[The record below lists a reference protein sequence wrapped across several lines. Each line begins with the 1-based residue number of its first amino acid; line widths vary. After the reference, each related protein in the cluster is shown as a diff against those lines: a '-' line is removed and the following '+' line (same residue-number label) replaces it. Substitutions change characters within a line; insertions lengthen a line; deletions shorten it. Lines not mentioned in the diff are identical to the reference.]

1 MPPVTGKRSAGNRIY
16 GWDYFCYI
24 LPERTARNVKKMIE
38 TLSIRNIA
46 LIDELKL
53 ELASGLN
60 IFTGETGAGK
70 SVILKSI
77 GLVLGERAS
86 ADIVREDTDFAK
98 VEASVVPDDMHPMW
112 HTEFTFNDVLD
123 SSDVVILSRQISAN
137 GRSRCHINGRLVNL
151 KQLQAL
157 GALLVDIHGQHEHQS
172 LFRTETHLKLLDDFG
187 GSSEACQQVRKIYTQ
202 LRALEQ
208 EAASLAATLAA
219 SEREK
224 ELLEFEMNE
233 LTAAN
238 LEEGEDEK
246 LADEARLLK
255 NAETLH
261 ASANMA
267 YQQLGSDAP
276 GTGGFGSPLERL
288 EGAAK
293 ELTKLSELDSSLSEL
308 QDRLESAIYEVE
320 DIAAQIRQY
329 ADTVEFNQ
337 GRLDEIT
344 DRLAMIAKLK
354 RRYGNT
360 ISEILDYHAEAEKK
374 LETIQLGSE
383 KQEAV
388 QKEIRKT
395 VQEAQHLCTALSA
408 KRLHVAK
415 HLSERIEKELRTLG
429 MDKAEFQASVQ
440 LMPDERG
447 PFQIDGKRYAFRSDG
462 MDAVEF
468 LIAPNVGSE
477 ARPIAKIASGGEISR
492 IMLALKT
499 VLVQVDEVPTL
510 LFDEIDSGIGGK
522 VADVVGKKLKELSAF
537 SQVICITHLPQ
548 IARFADKH
556 FRVEK
561 KVVGERTLI
570 TAKALTAEEQV
581 DEIARMYGGEAT
593 EIGLAHARE
602 LLAED

>member
-1 MPPVTGKRSAGNRIY
+1 
-16 GWDYFCYI
+16 
-24 LPERTARNVKKMIE
+24 MIE

-46 LIDELKL
+46 LIDELEL

-86 ADIVREDTDFAK
+86 ADIVREGADFAK
-98 VEASVVPDDMHPMW
+98 VEASVAPDDTHPMW
-112 HTEFTFNDVLD
+112 HTDFAFSDVLD
-123 SSDVVILSRQISAN
+123 PSDVVILSRQISAN

-157 GALLVDIHGQHEHQS
+157 GTLLVDIHGQHEHQS

-187 GSSEACQQVRKIYTQ
+187 GSSEARQQVGKIYTQ
-202 LRALEQ
+202 LRALQQ
-208 EAASLAATLAA
+208 EAASVADTLAA

-224 ELLEFEMNE
+224 DLLEFEIKE

-238 LEEGEDEK
+238 LEAGEDEK
-246 LADEARLLK
+246 LADEARVLK
-255 NAETLH
+255 NAEKLSQ
-261 ASANMA
+261 SAN
-267 YQQLGSDAP
+267 YVCEQLDGSNRS
-276 GTGGFGSPLERL
+276 GGFGGGAMGTDLSTLDRL
-288 EGAAK
+288 KDAANA
-293 ELTKLSELDSSLSEL
+293 LTDLSDLDGSLSEL
-308 QDRLESAIYEVE
+308 QDRLESSLYELE
-320 DIAAQIRQY
+320 DIALQIRQY

-337 GRLDEIT
+337 GRLDEIA
-344 DRLAMIAKLK
+344 DRLALIAKLK

-360 ISEILDYHAEAEKK
+360 LSEVLAYHAEAEQK
-374 LETIQLGSE
+374 LETLHLGSE
-383 KQEAV
+383 KQESLQA
-388 QKEIRKT
+388 EIKKT
-395 VQEAQHLCTALSA
+395 IQEAQHLCTTLSA

-440 LMPDERG
+440 HIPDERG
-447 PFQIDGKRYAFRSDG
+447 PFEVNSKRYAFRSDG
-462 MDAVEF
+462 MDDVEF
-468 LIAPNVGSE
+468 LIAPNIGSE
-477 ARPIAKIASGGEISR
+477 ARPIARIASGGEISR

-499 VLVQVDEVPTL
+499 VLVQVDEIPTL

-522 VADVVGKKLKELSAF
+522 VADVIGKKLKELSAF

-548 IARFADKH
+548 IARFADNH

-561 KVVGERTLI
+561 KVVDKRTLI
-570 TAKALTAEEQV
+570 TAKLLTAEEQV
-581 DEIARMYGGEAT
+581 SEIVRMHGGEET

-602 LLAED
+602 LLSEK

>member
-1 MPPVTGKRSAGNRIY
+1 
-16 GWDYFCYI
+16 
-24 LPERTARNVKKMIE
+24 MIE

-46 LIDELKL
+46 LIDELEL

-70 SVILKSI
+70 SVILRSI

-86 ADIVREDTDFAK
+86 ADIVREGTDFAK
-98 VEASVVPDDMHPMW
+98 VEASVAPDDTHPMW
-112 HTEFTFNDVLD
+112 HTDFGFSDVLD
-123 SSDVVILSRQISAN
+123 PSDVVILSRQISAN

-157 GALLVDIHGQHEHQS
+157 GTLLVDIHGQHEHQS

-187 GSSEACQQVRKIYTQ
+187 GSSESRQQVGKVYTQ
-202 LRALEQ
+202 LRALQQ
-208 EAASLAATLAA
+208 EAASLAETLAA

-224 ELLEFEMNE
+224 DLLEFEIKE

-246 LADEARLLK
+246 LADEARVLK
-255 NAETLH
+255 NAEKLSQ
-261 ASANMA
+261 SAN
-267 YQQLGSDAP
+267 YVCEQLDGSTRTSGFEGGTMGTDLSTLDRLKDA
-276 GTGGFGSPLERL
+276 
-288 EGAAK
+288 ANA
-293 ELTKLSELDSSLSEL
+293 LTDLLDLDGSLSEL
-308 QDRLESAIYEVE
+308 QVRLESSLYELD
-320 DIAAQIRQY
+320 DIASQIRQY

-337 GRLDEIT
+337 GRLDEIA
-344 DRLAMIAKLK
+344 DRLALIAKLK

-360 ISEILDYHAEAEKK
+360 ISAILAYHSEAEQK
-374 LETIQLGSE
+374 LETLQLGSE
-383 KQEAV
+383 KQESL
-388 QKEIRKT
+388 QTEIEKT
-395 VQEAQHLCTALSA
+395 IQEAQHLSTALSA

-440 LMPDERG
+440 HIPDERG
-447 PFQIDGKRYAFRSDG
+447 PFQVNGKRYAFRSDG
-462 MDAVEF
+462 MDDVEF

-477 ARPIAKIASGGEISR
+477 VRPIARIASGGEISR

-499 VLVQVDEVPTL
+499 VLVQVDEIPTL

-522 VADVVGKKLKELSAF
+522 VADVIGKKLKELSAF

-561 KVVGERTLI
+561 KVADERTLI
-570 TAKALTAEEQV
+570 TAKPLTAEEQV
-581 DEIARMYGGEAT
+581 NEIVRMHGGEET

-602 LLAED
+602 LLSEK

>member
-1 MPPVTGKRSAGNRIY
+1 
-16 GWDYFCYI
+16 
-24 LPERTARNVKKMIE
+24 MIE

-46 LIDELKL
+46 LIDELEL
-53 ELASGLN
+53 ELTSGLN

-70 SVILKSI
+70 SVILRAI

-86 ADIVREDTDFAK
+86 ADIVREGADFAK
-98 VEASVVPDDMHPMW
+98 VEASVVPDDTHPMW
-112 HTEFTFNDVLD
+112 HTDFGFSDVLD
-123 SSDVVILSRQISAN
+123 TSDVVILSRQISAN

-187 GSSEACQQVRKIYTQ
+187 GSSEACRQVGKIYAQ
-202 LRALEQ
+202 LRTLQQ
-208 EAASLAATLAA
+208 EAASLADTLAA

-224 ELLEFEMNE
+224 ELLEFEIKE
-233 LTAAN
+233 LTSAS

-261 ASANMA
+261 ASANIA
-267 YQQLGSDAP
+267 YQQLDSDS
-276 GTGGFGSPLERL
+276 TGGGFSSPLERL

-293 ELTKLSELDSSLSEL
+293 ELTKLSELDNSLSEL
-308 QDRLESAIYEVE
+308 QDRLESVIYEVE
-320 DIAAQIRQY
+320 DIAAQLRQY

-344 DRLAMIAKLK
+344 DRLALIAKLK
-354 RRYGNT
+354 RRYGNS
-360 ISEILDYHAEAEKK
+360 IAEILAYRTEAEQK

-383 KQEAV
+383 KQASV
-388 QKEIRKT
+388 QEEIRKT
-395 VQEAQHLCTALSA
+395 IQEAQHLCTALSA
-408 KRLHVAK
+408 KRQHVAK
-415 HLSERIEKELRTLG
+415 QLSERIEKQLRTLG
-429 MDKAEFQASVQ
+429 MDKAEFQTAVRHI
-440 LMPDERG
+440 PDERG
-447 PFQIDGKRYAFRSDG
+447 PFQVDGERYAFRSDG
-462 MDAVEF
+462 MDDVEF

-477 ARPIAKIASGGEISR
+477 ARPITRIASGGEISR

-499 VLVQVDEVPTL
+499 VLVQVDEIPTL
-510 LFDEIDSGIGGK
+510 IFDEIDSGIGGK
-522 VADVVGKKLKELSAF
+522 VANVVGKKLKELAAF

-561 KVVGERTLI
+561 KVAGERTLI

-581 DEIARMYGGEAT
+581 NEIARMHGGEGT

-602 LLAED
+602 LLSEK

>member
-1 MPPVTGKRSAGNRIY
+1 
-16 GWDYFCYI
+16 
-24 LPERTARNVKKMIE
+24 MIE

-46 LIDELKL
+46 LIDELEL

-86 ADIVREDTDFAK
+86 ADIVREGADFAK
-98 VEASVVPDDMHPMW
+98 VEASVVPDDTHPMW
-112 HTEFTFNDVLD
+112 HTDLAFSDVLD
-123 SSDVVILSRQISAN
+123 PSDVVILSRQISAN
-137 GRSRCHINGRLVNL
+137 GKSRCHINGRLVNL

-172 LFRTETHLKLLDDFG
+172 LFRTQTHLKLLDDFG
-187 GSSEACQQVRKIYTQ
+187 GSSEARQQIGKVYAQ
-202 LRALEQ
+202 LRALQQ
-208 EAASLAATLAA
+208 EAASLADTLAA

-224 ELLEFEMNE
+224 ERLEFEIEE
-233 LTAAN
+233 LTSAS

-255 NAETLH
+255 NAEALH
-261 ASANMA
+261 ESANKA
-267 YQQLGSDAP
+267 YRQLDNEGS
-276 GTGGFGSPLERL
+276 GMGGLGSPLERL
-288 EGAAK
+288 EEAAK
-293 ELTKLSELDSSLSEL
+293 ELTKLSEIDSSLSEL
-308 QDRLESAIYEVE
+308 QDRLESSLYELE
-320 DIAAQIRQY
+320 DITSQIRQY

-337 GRLDEIT
+337 VRLDEIT
-344 DRLAMIAKLK
+344 DRLALIAKLK
-354 RRYGNT
+354 RRYGNS
-360 ISEILDYHAEAEKK
+360 ISEILVYYAEAEQK
-374 LETIQLGSE
+374 LETLQLGSE
-383 KQEAV
+383 KQASLQE
-388 QKEIRKT
+388 EIRKT
-395 VQEAQHLCTALSA
+395 IQEAQHLCTALSA

-429 MDKAEFQASVQ
+429 MNKAEFQASVQ
-440 LMPDERG
+440 HIPDERG
-447 PFQIDGKRYAFRSDG
+447 PFEVDGKRYAFRSDG
-462 MDAVEF
+462 MDDVEF

-499 VLVQVDEVPTL
+499 VLVQVDEIPTL

-561 KVVGERTLI
+561 TVVDERTLI
-570 TAKALTAEEQV
+570 TAKPLTVEEQV
-581 DEIARMYGGEAT
+581 NEITRMHGGEET

-602 LLAED
+602 LLSEK

>member
-1 MPPVTGKRSAGNRIY
+1 
-16 GWDYFCYI
+16 
-24 LPERTARNVKKMIE
+24 MIE

-46 LIDELKL
+46 LIDELEL

-86 ADIVREDTDFAK
+86 ADIVREGADFAK
-98 VEASVVPDDMHPMW
+98 VEASVVPDDTHPMW
-112 HTEFTFNDVLD
+112 HTDLAFSDVLD
-123 SSDVVILSRQISAN
+123 PSDVVILSRQISAN
-137 GRSRCHINGRLVNL
+137 GKSRCHINGRLVNL

-172 LFRTETHLKLLDDFG
+172 LFRTQTHLKLLDDFG
-187 GSSEACQQVRKIYTQ
+187 GSSEARQQIGKVYAQ
-202 LRALEQ
+202 LRALQQ
-208 EAASLAATLAA
+208 EAASLADTLAA

-224 ELLEFEMNE
+224 ERLEFEIEE
-233 LTAAN
+233 LTSAS

-255 NAETLH
+255 NAEALH
-261 ASANMA
+261 ESANKA
-267 YQQLGSDAP
+267 YRQLDNEGS
-276 GTGGFGSPLERL
+276 GMGGLGSPLERL
-288 EGAAK
+288 EEAAK
-293 ELTKLSELDSSLSEL
+293 ELTKLSEIDSSLSEL
-308 QDRLESAIYEVE
+308 QDRLESSLYELE
-320 DIAAQIRQY
+320 DITSQIRQY

-337 GRLDEIT
+337 VRLDEIT
-344 DRLAMIAKLK
+344 DRLALIAKLK
-354 RRYGNT
+354 RRYGNS
-360 ISEILDYHAEAEKK
+360 ISEILVYYAEAEQK
-374 LETIQLGSE
+374 LETLQLGSE
-383 KQEAV
+383 KQASLQEEI
-388 QKEIRKT
+388 QKTI
-395 VQEAQHLCTALSA
+395 QEAQHLCTALSA

-429 MDKAEFQASVQ
+429 MNKAEFQASVQ
-440 LMPDERG
+440 HIPDERG
-447 PFQIDGKRYAFRSDG
+447 PFEVDGKRYAFRSDG
-462 MDAVEF
+462 MDDVEF

-499 VLVQVDEVPTL
+499 VLVQVDEIPTL

-561 KVVGERTLI
+561 TVVDERTLI
-570 TAKALTAEEQV
+570 TAKPLTVEEQV
-581 DEIARMYGGEAT
+581 NEITRMHGGEET

-602 LLAED
+602 LLSEK

>member
-1 MPPVTGKRSAGNRIY
+1 
-16 GWDYFCYI
+16 
-24 LPERTARNVKKMIE
+24 MIE

-46 LIDELKL
+46 LIDELEL

-86 ADIVREDTDFAK
+86 ADIVREGADFAK
-98 VEASVVPDDMHPMW
+98 VEASVVPDDTHPMW
-112 HTEFTFNDVLD
+112 HTDFAFNDVLD
-123 SSDVVILSRQISAN
+123 PSDVVILSRQINAK

-151 KQLQAL
+151 KQLQSL
-157 GALLVDIHGQHEHQS
+157 GTLLVDIHGQHEHQS

-187 GSSEACQQVRKIYTQ
+187 GSSEARQQVGKVYTQ
-202 LRALEQ
+202 LRALQQ
-208 EAASLAATLAA
+208 EAASLADTLAA

-224 ELLEFEMNE
+224 DLLEFEIKE
-233 LTAAN
+233 LTTAN
-238 LEEGEDEK
+238 LEDGEDEK
-246 LADEARLLK
+246 LADEARVLK
-255 NAETLH
+255 NAEKLSQ
-261 ASANMA
+261 SAN
-267 YQQLGSDAP
+267 YVCEQLDGSNQA
-276 GTGGFGSPLERL
+276 GGFGSGSMDLSTLDRL
-288 EGAAK
+288 KDAANA
-293 ELTKLSELDSSLSEL
+293 LTDLLDLDGSLSEL
-308 QDRLESAIYEVE
+308 QVRLESSLYELE
-320 DIAAQIRQY
+320 DIASQIRQY

-337 GRLDEIT
+337 GRLDEIA
-344 DRLAMIAKLK
+344 DRLALIAKLK

-360 ISEILDYHAEAEKK
+360 ISEILAYHAEAEQK
-374 LETIQLGSE
+374 LETLQLGSE
-383 KQEAV
+383 KQESLQA
-388 QKEIRKT
+388 EIEKT
-395 VQEAQHLCTALSA
+395 IQEAQHLSTALSA

-440 LMPDERG
+440 HIPDERG
-447 PFQIDGKRYAFRSDG
+447 PFQVNGKRYAFRSDG
-462 MDAVEF
+462 MDDVEF

-477 ARPIAKIASGGEISR
+477 ARPIARIASGGEISR

-499 VLVQVDEVPTL
+499 VLVQVDEIPTL

-522 VADVVGKKLKELSAF
+522 VADVIGKKLKELSAF

-561 KVVGERTLI
+561 KVVDERTLI
-570 TAKALTAEEQV
+570 TAKPLTAEEQV
-581 DEIARMYGGEAT
+581 NEIVRMHGGEET

-602 LLAED
+602 LLSEK

>member
-1 MPPVTGKRSAGNRIY
+1 
-16 GWDYFCYI
+16 
-24 LPERTARNVKKMIE
+24 MIE

-46 LIDELKL
+46 LIDELEL

-70 SVILKSI
+70 SVILKAI

-86 ADIVREDTDFAK
+86 ADIVRDGAEFAK
-98 VEASVVPDDMHPMW
+98 VEASVAPDEAHPMW
-112 HTEFTFNDVLD
+112 HTDFAFSEVLD
-123 SSDVVILSRQISAN
+123 PSDVVILSRQISAK
-137 GRSRCHINGRLVNL
+137 GRSRCHVNGRLVNL
-151 KQLQAL
+151 KQLQEL
-157 GALLVDIHGQHEHQS
+157 GNSLVDIHGQHEHQS
-172 LFRTETHLKLLDDFG
+172 LFRTEMHLKLLDDFG
-187 GSSEACQQVRKIYTQ
+187 GSSETCQQVRRIYTQ
-202 LRALEQ
+202 LRALQ
-208 EAASLAATLAA
+208 REAASLADTLAA

-224 ELLEFEMNE
+224 ELLEFEIKE
-233 LTAAN
+233 LSAAS

-246 LADEARLLK
+246 LADDARLLK

-261 ASANMA
+261 ASANTA
-267 YQQLGSDAP
+267 YQQLGSDGP
-276 GTGGFGSPLERL
+276 GMSGFGSPLERL

-329 ADTVEFNQ
+329 ADAVEFNQ

-344 DRLAMIAKLK
+344 DRLALIAKLK

-360 ISEILDYHAEAEKK
+360 IPGILDYHAEAKEK

-388 QKEIRKT
+388 QEEIRKT
-395 VQEAQHLCTALSA
+395 VQEAQRLCTALSA
-408 KRLHVAK
+408 KRVHVAK

-447 PFQIDGKRYAFRSDG
+447 PFQIDGKGYAFRSDG

-477 ARPIAKIASGGEISR
+477 PRPIAKIASGGEISR

-510 LFDEIDSGIGGK
+510 LFDEIDSGIGGR

-548 IARFADKH
+548 IARFADKQ
-556 FRVEK
+556 FQVEK

-581 DEIARMYGGEAT
+581 DEITRMYGGETT

-602 LLAED
+602 LLSEK

>member
-1 MPPVTGKRSAGNRIY
+1 
-16 GWDYFCYI
+16 
-24 LPERTARNVKKMIE
+24 MIE

-46 LIDELKL
+46 LIDELEL
-53 ELASGLN
+53 ELTSGLN

-86 ADIVREDTDFAK
+86 ADIVREGADFAK
-98 VEASVVPDDMHPMW
+98 VEASVAPDNAHPMW
-112 HTEFTFNDVLD
+112 HTDFAFGDVLD
-123 SSDVVILSRQISAN
+123 PSDVVILSRQISAN

-157 GALLVDIHGQHEHQS
+157 GTLLVDIHGQHEHQS

-187 GSSEACQQVRKIYTQ
+187 GSSETCEQVGRIYTQ
-202 LRALEQ
+202 LRALQ
-208 EAASLAATLAA
+208 REAASLADTLAA

-224 ELLEFEMNE
+224 ELLEFEIKE

-267 YQQLGSDAP
+267 YQQLGSDGP

-337 GRLDEIT
+337 ARLDEIA
-344 DRLAMIAKLK
+344 DRLALISKL
-354 RRYGNT
+354 RRRFGNT
-360 ISEILDYHAEAEKK
+360 ISEILDYHTEAEQK

-388 QKEIRKT
+388 QEKIRKT

-408 KRLHVAK
+408 KRVHVAK

-440 LMPDERG
+440 FIPDERG
-447 PFQIDGKRYAFRSDG
+447 VFQIDGKRYAFRSDG

-477 ARPIAKIASGGEISR
+477 PRPIVKIASGGEISR

-548 IARFADKH
+548 IARFADKQ

-602 LLAED
+602 LLSED

>member
-1 MPPVTGKRSAGNRIY
+1 
-16 GWDYFCYI
+16 
-24 LPERTARNVKKMIE
+24 MIE
-38 TLSIRNIA
+38 TLSIHNIA
-46 LIDELKL
+46 LIDGL
-53 ELASGLN
+53 ELELTSGLN

-70 SVILKSI
+70 SVILKAI

-86 ADIVREDTDFAK
+86 ADIVRESAEFAK
-98 VEASVVPDDMHPMW
+98 VEASVAPDDTHPMW
-112 HTEFTFNDVLD
+112 HTDFAFSDLLD
-123 SSDVVILSRQISAN
+123 PSDVVILSRQISAK
-137 GRSRCHINGRLVNL
+137 GRSRCHINGQLVNL
-151 KQLQAL
+151 KQLQAI
-157 GALLVDIHGQHEHQS
+157 GASLVDIHGQHEHQS
-172 LFRTETHLKLLDDFG
+172 LFRTETHLKFLDDFG
-187 GSSEACQQVRKIYTQ
+187 GSTETCQQVRKIYTQ
-202 LRALEQ
+202 LRTLQ
-208 EAASLAATLAA
+208 REAASLADTLAA

-224 ELLEFEMNE
+224 ELLEFEIKE
-233 LTAAN
+233 LSTAN

-267 YQQLGSDAP
+267 YQQLNSDGP
-276 GTGGFGSPLERL
+276 GMGGFGSPLERL

-308 QDRLESAIYEVE
+308 QERLESVIYEVE
-320 DIAAQIRQY
+320 DVATQVRQY
-329 ADTVEFNQ
+329 ADAVEFNQ

-344 DRLAMIAKLK
+344 DRLALIGKLK

-360 ISEILDYHAEAEKK
+360 ISEILDYHAEAEQK

-383 KQEAV
+383 KQEAI
-388 QKEIRKT
+388 QAEIRKT

-408 KRLHVAK
+408 KRVHVAK

-429 MDKAEFQASVQ
+429 MDKAEFQAAVQ

-447 PFQIDGKRYAFRSDG
+447 VFQIDGKRYAFRSDG
-462 MDAVEF
+462 MDDVEF

-510 LFDEIDSGIGGK
+510 LFDEIDAGIGGR

-581 DEIARMYGGEAT
+581 DEITRMYGGEAT

-602 LLAED
+602 LLAEE

>member
-1 MPPVTGKRSAGNRIY
+1 
-16 GWDYFCYI
+16 
-24 LPERTARNVKKMIE
+24 MIE

-46 LIDELKL
+46 LIDALEL

-70 SVILKSI
+70 SVILKAI

-98 VEASVVPDDMHPMW
+98 VEASVLPDDTHPMW
-112 HTEFTFNDVLD
+112 HTEFTFSDVLD
-123 SSDVVILSRQISAN
+123 PSDVVILSRQISAN

-157 GALLVDIHGQHEHQS
+157 GTLLVDIHGQHEHQS

-187 GSSEACQQVRKIYTQ
+187 GSSEACQQVRKVYTQ
-202 LRALEQ
+202 LRALQQ
-208 EAASLAATLAA
+208 EAAALADTLAA

-261 ASANMA
+261 ASANLA
-267 YQQLGSDAP
+267 YQQLGSEAP
-276 GTGGFGSPLERL
+276 GMGSFGSPLERL

-344 DRLAMIAKLK
+344 DRLALIAKLK

-360 ISEILDYHAEAEKK
+360 ISQILDYHAEAEKK

-388 QKEIRKT
+388 QEKIRQT
-395 VQEAQHLCTALSA
+395 VEEAQHLCTALSA

-429 MDKAEFQASVQ
+429 MEKAEFQASVQ
-440 LMPDERG
+440 LMPDERDDQELDSDRNIKG
-447 PFQIDGKRYAFRSDG
+447 TSSGASFQIDGKRYAFRSHG

-477 ARPIAKIASGGEISR
+477 LRPIAKIASGGEISR

-570 TAKALTAEEQV
+570 TAKALTPEEQV
-581 DEIARMYGGEAT
+581 DEITRMYGGEAT

-602 LLAED
+602 LLSEDY

>member
-1 MPPVTGKRSAGNRIY
+1 
-16 GWDYFCYI
+16 
-24 LPERTARNVKKMIE
+24 MIE
-38 TLSIRNIA
+38 TLSIHNIA
-46 LIDELKL
+46 LIDALEL

-86 ADIVREDTDFAK
+86 ADIVREGTDFAK
-98 VEASVVPDDMHPMW
+98 VEASVVPDDTHPMW
-112 HTEFTFNDVLD
+112 HTEFTFSDVLD
-123 SSDVVILSRQISAN
+123 PSDVVILSRQISAN

-202 LRALEQ
+202 LRALQQ
-208 EAASLAATLAA
+208 EAAALADTLTA

-224 ELLEFEMNE
+224 ELLEFEMKE

-238 LEEGEDEK
+238 LEEDEDEK

-261 ASANMA
+261 ASANTA

-276 GTGGFGSPLERL
+276 GMGGFGSPLERL

-293 ELTKLSELDSSLSEL
+293 ELTKLAELDSSLSEL

-344 DRLAMIAKLK
+344 DRLALIAKLK

-360 ISEILDYHAEAEKK
+360 ISEILDYQDEAEKK

-383 KQEAV
+383 KQEAI
-388 QKEIRKT
+388 QEEIRKT
-395 VQEAQHLCTALSA
+395 VEEAQHLCTALSA

-440 LMPDERG
+440 LMPDERDAQELDSDRNIKG
-447 PFQIDGKRYAFRSDG
+447 TSSWASFQIDGKRYAFRSDG

-477 ARPIAKIASGGEISR
+477 LRPIAKIASGGEISR

-556 FRVEK
+556 FQVEK
-561 KVVGERTLI
+561 KVVDERTLI
-570 TAKALTAEEQV
+570 TAKALTPEEQV
-581 DEIARMYGGEAT
+581 DEITRMYGGETT

-602 LLAED
+602 LLSVSDENRKR

>member
-1 MPPVTGKRSAGNRIY
+1 
-16 GWDYFCYI
+16 
-24 LPERTARNVKKMIE
+24 MIE

-46 LIDELKL
+46 LIDELEL

-86 ADIVREDTDFAK
+86 ADIVREGADFAK
-98 VEASVVPDDMHPMW
+98 VEASVAPDDTHPMW
-112 HTEFTFNDVLD
+112 HTDFGFSDVLD
-123 SSDVVILSRQISAN
+123 ASDMVILSRQISAN

-157 GALLVDIHGQHEHQS
+157 GTLLVDIHGQHEHQS

-187 GSSEACQQVRKIYTQ
+187 GSSEARQQVGKVYTQ
-202 LRALEQ
+202 LRALQQ
-208 EAASLAATLAA
+208 EAASLADTLAA

-224 ELLEFEMNE
+224 DLLEFEIKE

-246 LADEARLLK
+246 LADEARVLK
-255 NAETLH
+255 NAEKLSQ
-261 ASANMA
+261 SAN
-267 YQQLGSDAP
+267 YICDQLDGSNRS
-276 GTGGFGSPLERL
+276 GGFDGGAMGTDLSTLDRL
-288 EGAAK
+288 KDAANA
-293 ELTKLSELDSSLSEL
+293 LTDLLDLDGSLSEL
-308 QDRLESAIYEVE
+308 QNRLESSLYELE
-320 DIAAQIRQY
+320 DIALQIRQY

-337 GRLDEIT
+337 RRLDEIA
-344 DRLAMIAKLK
+344 DRLALIAKLK

-360 ISEILDYHAEAEKK
+360 ISEILAYHAEAEQK
-374 LETIQLGSE
+374 LETLQLGSE
-383 KQEAV
+383 KQESLQTEI
-388 QKEIRKT
+388 QKTI
-395 VQEAQHLCTALSA
+395 QEAQHLSTALSA

-440 LMPDERG
+440 HIPDERG
-447 PFQIDGKRYAFRSDG
+447 PFQVNGKRYAFRSDG

-477 ARPIAKIASGGEISR
+477 ARPIARIASGGEISR

-499 VLVQVDEVPTL
+499 VLVQVDEIPTL

-561 KVVGERTLI
+561 KVVDERTLI
-570 TAKALTAEEQV
+570 TAKPLTVEEQV
-581 DEIARMYGGEAT
+581 NEISRMHGGEET

-602 LLAED
+602 LLSDKKPENDSP